1 MENFV
6 GYVAKVPDEKGYIAY
21 SDDENAIWTLL
32 YDRQTE
38 LVKNRACHQV
48 FKGIENLGLSR
59 DHIPQCREVSAALA
73 EKTGWGVSPVA
84 ALISFEEF
92 FKLLADRKFPAASFI
107 RRREELD
114 YLKEPDIFHEI
125 FGHCPM
131 LTDPGFAAFTEEVG
145 KFGLGLSKAD
155 RRMLARLYWFTVEF
169 GLIKTS
175 EGLRIY
181 GAGIVSSN
189 AETVYALESEIPE
202 RKPFDLIEVLRMPY
216 RYDEMQK
223 NYFVIE
229 SVESLYNMIN
239 GNLLQAFEEAK
250 RLGLLPDPHAEK
262 PKIDLS
268 VTSDVRSC

>member
-6 GYVAKVPDEKGYIAY
+6 GYVAKVPDKNGFISYTE
-21 SDDENAIWTLL
+21 DEHAIWKIL
-32 YDRQTE
+32 YDRQTA
-38 LVKNRACHQV
+38 LVQNRACST
-48 FKGIENLGLSR
+48 FFDGIKNLGLSA
-59 DHIPQCREVSAALA
+59 DQIPQCKEVSEALNQA
-73 EKTGWGVSPVA
+73 TGWGVSPVA

-92 FKLLADRKFPAASFI
+92 FKLLAHKKFPAASFI

-131 LTDPGFAAFTEEVG
+131 LTDPGFAAFTHEVG
-145 KFGLGLSKAD
+145 KFGLGLSAPD

-169 GLIKTS
+169 GLIKTP

-189 AETVYALESEIPE
+189 AESVYALESSIPQ
-202 RKPFDLIEVLRMPY
+202 RRPFDLIEVLRMPY

-229 SVESLYNMIN
+229 SVDSLYNMIN
-239 GNLLQAFEEAK
+239 GNLLKAFAEAK
-250 RLGLLPDPHAEK
+250 ALGLLPDPHVA
-262 PKIDLS
+262 PVVLN
-268 VTSDVRSC
+268 TPDVRTC

>member
-6 GYVAKVPDEKGYIAY
+6 GYVAKVPDEKGFIAY
-21 SDDENAIWTLL
+21 TPDEHAIWKIL
-32 YDRQTE
+32 YDRQTS
-38 LVKNRACHQV
+38 LVKDRACDQ
-48 FKGIENLGLSR
+48 FFQGIKNLGLSS
-59 DHIPQCREVSAALA
+59 DQIPQCKEVSEALY
-73 EKTGWGVSPVA
+73 EHTGWGVAPVA

-92 FKLLADRKFPAASFI
+92 FKLLANKKFPAASFI

-131 LTDPGFAAFTEEVG
+131 LTDPGFAAFTHEVG
-145 KFGLGLSKAD
+145 RFGLGLSAPD

-169 GLIKTS
+169 GLIKTPN
-175 EGLRIY
+175 GLRIY

-189 AETVYALESEIPE
+189 AETVYALESDVPH

-229 SVESLYNMIN
+229 SVDSLYNMIN
-239 GNLLQAFEEAK
+239 GNLLKAFAEAK
-250 RLGLLPDPHAEK
+250 ALGLLPDPHAA
-262 PKIDLS
+262 PVVLN
-268 VTSDVRSC
+268 TPDVRTC